1 MQPARS
7 RSAGQ
12 RSASAMAD
20 ETQRSTASNSMSYAQ
35 FENDMRRSNT
45 VGGRL
50 GGLKRRLGS
59 LRRTK
64 KTGGGGLNGVTD

>member
-1 MQPARS
+1 MADE
-7 RSAGQ
+7 GQ
-12 RSASAMAD
+12 RSA
-20 ETQRSTASNSMSYAQ
+20 ASNAMSYAQ

-64 KTGGGGLNGVTD
+64 KTVGGGLNGVTD